1 MTLDMGTQR
10 RLPVPWLGEEEA
22 GFTIV
27 ESMAA
32 AVILLVAVV
41 LTITPVAVAMR
52 GIDRSKEVTVIEN
65 LAQGRIEE
73 VRSLDY
79 TDVGNPGYAP
89 DGILDR
95 TVDRVVDG
103 RTYHVDTDVVYVG
116 SDTGLD
122 VVPQGGD
129 GVEGAFDPGV
139 NYKYVTVTVRAE
151 SGMAQPIQMDTIV
164 APPTIGALENVA
176 IVEVDLLRH
185 EPYDPYLEPY
195 PTVQIIGPAT
205 YLPHDTGATQYFPDV
220 LEGSYDTTLFA
231 DFGWQIHPDSIA
243 SGATTVE
250 ATAGLSNGT
259 VVMLYQPAS
268 LTVTVEE
275 ADGTPIPTATVTLE
289 ALADGSTVT
298 NPSGDYAF
306 DDLVPGPFAVRAV
319 APGFLGN
326 EVIVDVPGPGGT
338 NSTSATLVLEPGSA
352 VTTVDATFTV
362 DHNGWSNYFVH
373 GAEVIVRHSVLGEW
387 SGTTDVNGDVTLALP
402 ANEIGF
408 TVTGQTPAWGHE
420 HAEAFFNTGATAM
433 AMTLSLTQPANTDLF
448 YLYNGPTGPDNYYMY
463 RVRSDRKNGSVWS
476 EWTTLLSNSG
486 GRATFI
492 VPEQG
497 NRRVNI
503 QAYCADGTLQRE
515 VDWRLTGSN
524 RGWDVNRSCP

>member
-1 MTLDMGTQR
+1 MNTDMGTQR
-10 RLPVPWLGEEEA
+10 RLPVPWLGDEEA

-52 GIDRSKEVTVIEN
+52 GIDRSKEVTVLEN

-79 TDVGNPGYAP
+79 VDVGNPGYAP
-89 DGILDR
+89 DGILER
-95 TVDRVVDG
+95 TVGRVVDG
-103 RTYHVDTDVVYVG
+103 RTYYVDTDVQYVG

-139 NYKYVTVTVRAE
+139 NYKYVTVTVRSAAE
-151 SGMAQPIQMDTIV
+151 TVQPIEMDTIV

-205 YLPHDTGATQYFPDV
+205 YLPHEIGETQYFPDV

-231 DFGWQIHPDSIA
+231 DFGWRIHPDSIT
-243 SGATTVE
+243 SGASTVQ
-250 ATAGLSNGT
+250 ATAGLSTGT
-259 VVMLYQPAS
+259 VIKLYQPAS
-268 LTVTVEE
+268 LTVSIEE
-275 ADGTPIPTATVTLE
+275 TDGTPISTATVTIE
-289 ALADGSTVT
+289 ALADGSLIT
-298 NPSGDYAF
+298 NSAGDYAF

-338 NSTSATLVLEPGSA
+338 NSTSATLVLEPGSVA
-352 VTTVDATFTV
+352 TTVDATFTV
-362 DHNGWSNYFVH
+362 DHAGWADYFVH

-387 SGTTDVNGDVTLALP
+387 SGTTDADGNVTLSLP

-408 TVTGQTPAWGHE
+408 TVRAQTPAWGHE
-420 HAEAFFNTGATAM
+420 GVDTFFDTSGTAM
-433 AMTLSLTQPANTDLF
+433 VMTLSLSQPANTDLF

-463 RVRSDRKNGSVWS
+463 RVRSDRTNGSVWS

-503 QAYCADGTLQRE
+503 QAYCADGTLQNE
-515 VDWRLTGSN
+515 VNWRLTGSN
-524 RGWDVNRSCP
+524 RGWGVNRSCP